1 MKHLSYLLLAALF
14 VLVSCQVKIPEGII
28 LPDKME
34 SVLYDYHMAQAIGS
48 EANVSSDYHKK
59 LFHEYV
65 FAKHGIDKALFD
77 SSLVWYTRHPAY
89 LTQIYANLQ
98 EELDNELAI
107 MQDEKRYTQGSKL
120 ETLDIWSDTLDLWS
134 GREVDALSS
143 SSMNNL
149 INFSYSS
156 DSAFVAGDS
165 IVLTLGTRFFSEK
178 PGMQKL
184 YAAVVVNYTDN
195 DKAPSYRLDDY
206 SMTGEENSSLT
217 EDSVLLNGNRR
228 NQINLTIGQSKTLK
242 AYRGWE
248 IIPVSYNN
256 YIITPDFTSTV
267 LVGNDVVSLSE
278 KDSPSAGEGDWMTLT
293 ALKECIAIIEV
304 AYDAIEVSGG
314 SFDGVYGAS
323 DPNRTGLLIVQLAHC
338 YQVPDFG

>member
-195 DKAPSYRLDDY
+195 SSVSDIVEIDASGDCALQFTRDYDKVIKGVNGFIYY
-206 SMTGEENSSLT
+206 SDA
-217 EDSVLLNGNRR
+217 DSTAASGVLLSGLSLRR
-228 NQINLTIGQSKTLK
+228 IH
-242 AYRGWE
+242 
-248 IIPVSYNN
+248 P
-256 YIITPDFTSTV
+256 
-267 LVGNDVVSLSE
+267 
-278 KDSPSAGEGDWMTLT
+278 
-293 ALKECIAIIEV
+293 
-304 AYDAIEVSGG
+304 
-314 SFDGVYGAS
+314 
-323 DPNRTGLLIVQLAHC
+323 LAEEDE
-338 YQVPDFG
+338 Q